1 MSGNVRAVA
10 MLLVSAATAARA
22 GEVIDCI
29 AVTVGRTIITRSAI
43 LEQAHIT
50 AFLNR
55 EPADQSAANLRRTAE
70 RLIDVTLIRR
80 EMEIARYA
88 AVDEAEV
95 EKMLARLRAGRTA
108 VKPEDFSKALDSYG
122 LDEAALRRY
131 LILQNQ
137 TLRFV
142 ELRFRPGSSVSDGE
156 VELFYRDHFGPE
168 FARTNPGKAPPELD
182 DVRDRIEAS
191 LLEQRVDQSMDQ
203 WLKDT
208 RSQTRVMVFEERCR

>member
-1 MSGNVRAVA
+1 MSGNGRAVA
-10 MLLVSAATAARA
+10 MLVVCAAAARA

-43 LEQAHIT
+43 LEQARIT

-55 EPADQSAANLRRTAE
+55 EPADLSAANVRRTAG

-95 EKMLARLRAGRTA
+95 EKMLARLRAGRNA
-108 VKPEDFSKALDSYG
+108 VKPEDFSKALDGYS

-156 VELFYRDHFGPE
+156 VELFYRDHFAPE
-168 FARTNPGKAPPELD
+168 FLRTNPAKTPPDLD

-203 WLKDT
+203 WLKET
-208 RSQTRVMVFEERCR
+208 RSQTRVMFFEETCR